1 MNSPRTLVF
10 AILAILLALALGWTL
25 WGGGSPPPEP
35 GPIDRTETSSTDL
48 GTSAAEAT
56 PAKSTATTP
65 PPRTQIDVTA
75 DSKSDLD
82 PSVLAALCG
91 FTGRLVDQDRQPVAD
106 AAIKLFRIG
115 AEDFMSQ
122 SIDLFATDATIQPD
136 LVAGRGESGDD
147 GRFTIRGVFPFA
159 VYVLH
164 SGVGSDYSTWQ
175 VIERAAGPGELIDL
189 GDIVMKR
196 CGTLIGK
203 VVDEDGSGVPGV
215 LVRAVD
221 LPGTALSFVP
231 FERFD
236 PKGAILIDQEKFVIT
251 MPAWLEQRIED
262 LPIPHT
268 LTASDGT
275 FRLQGVVPGGNLVAA
290 TRSRFVPHVRQRVV
304 VEAGKVEDLGELV
317 LREGESAV
325 GTVVDMQDRPIVGAE
340 VLAAPCSL
348 AVPVHFSGPS
358 ARTDQ
363 DGAFEISG
371 MAAGDVTAA
380 ARRSAKDPWVVVPRQ
395 SVGKDLKIVLPSAA
409 NLTIVPRDPRGEIVS
424 GVRLRLHAGDDDEFI
439 MASLFGMGA
448 PLELRDR
455 VDVGEDGELIVRDL
469 PHGPYI
475 LLADSPD
482 HSLLS
487 QRVRLEGDQ
496 RIELQFLPRTN
507 FEVTVLTPEGTPA
520 RGSQVFAIRR
530 GKTNLEIPM
539 LVGTV
544 DENGK
549 LAVDSLG
556 SDSVRL
562 TAKHP
567 AYGMCAQQT
576 ALPASEPIVLRF
588 LRPGMVMGVITDGG
602 KPPLPG
608 RFMLYLEPRGI
619 DGAVPQI
626 PLITAPDLE
635 GRFRFG
641 AVRPGRYRVGA
652 FHALSSIGSPGGVM
666 ELVRQAMM
674 DDQFPRQNIEVAE
687 GATVE
692 VALDPQRAAPIDGP
706 AVRVSGRVT
715 IDGRPAA
722 GYALSF
728 WANGQRGRAVLDA
741 TGQFLF
747 PQVKT
752 GNMQLD
758 LRPPPPTDLFA
769 NPRSGQSIYQESI
782 LLEEGKDRDVSIDLV
797 LATVAGFVRA
807 PDGTPASECDV
818 NMQITRARNEREQST
833 SWQHARTD
841 RSGAFRFENV
851 SAGKLRISATQHPR
865 AISPP
870 VEVEMKPGE
879 DVFGVELQLQRTA
892 NISGQLDLA
901 VFGTPKPDNIY
912 VMLESTA
919 ARQGD
924 TQSWADVEDDGQ
936 FTAEGLADGRYRV
949 RVSIRRDR
957 NWEQWRDDQEL
968 VVAGADLTGVVLR
981 PVKQQ
986 N

>member
-10 AILAILLALALGWTL
+10 AILAILLAVILGWTL
-25 WGGGSPPPEP
+25 WGGGSAPPEP
-35 GPIDRTETSSTDL
+35 GPIEPPETNSTDV
-48 GTSAAEAT
+48 GTAAVETT
-56 PAKSTATTP
+56 PTKTTATTP
-65 PPRTQIDVTA
+65 PPRTQIDVAA

-91 FTGRLVDQDRQPVAD
+91 FTGRLVDQDRQPIAD

-115 AEDFMSQ
+115 AEDFLAQ
-122 SIDLFATDATIQPD
+122 NIDLFAAESTIQPD
-136 LVAGRGESGDD
+136 LVAGRAESGDD

-175 VIERAAGPGELIDL
+175 VIERAAGPGELVDL

-203 VVDEDGSGVPGV
+203 VVDEDGSGIPGV

-236 PKGAILIDQEKFVIT
+236 PKGAILIDQEKFAIT
-251 MPAWLEQRIED
+251 MPSWLEQRMED

-268 LTASDGT
+268 LTGSDGS

-304 VEAGKVEDLGELV
+304 VEAGKEEDLGELV

-325 GTVVDMQDRPIVGAE
+325 GTVVDMQDQPIAGAE
-340 VLAAPCSL
+340 VLVAPCSL

-358 ARTDQ
+358 ARTAE

-371 MAAGDVTAA
+371 MASGDVAAA
-380 ARRSAKDPWVVVPRQ
+380 ARRSARDPWVVIPRQ
-395 SVGKDLKIVLPSAA
+395 SVGKDIKIVLPSAA
-409 NLTIVPRDPRGEIVS
+409 NLTIVPRDQRGEVVS
-424 GVRLRLHAGDDDEFI
+424 GVRLRLHAGDDNEFI

-448 PLELRDR
+448 ALDLRDR
-455 VDVGEDGELIVRDL
+455 VEVGKDGELVVRDL
-469 PHGPYI
+469 PHGPYM
-475 LLADSPD
+475 LLADSPA
-482 HSLLS
+482 HSLVS
-487 QRVRLEGDQ
+487 HRVRLEGDQ

-520 RGSQVFAIRR
+520 RGSQLFAVRR
-530 GKTNLEIPM
+530 GKTNLDIPM

-544 DENGK
+544 DEEGK
-549 LAVDSLG
+549 LIVDSLG

-567 AYGMCAQQT
+567 AYGLCALHT
-576 ALPASEPIVLRF
+576 GLPASEPIVLRF
-588 LRPGMVMGVITDGG
+588 QRPGAVVGVITDGG
-602 KPPLPG
+602 KAPLPG
-608 RFMLYLEPRGI
+608 KFMLYLEPRGM

-652 FHALSSIGSPGGVM
+652 FHALSSIGSAGGVM
-666 ELVRQAMM
+666 ELVRQSMM

-692 VALDPQRAAPIDGP
+692 VALDPQRAAPVEGP
-706 AVRVSGRVT
+706 VVRLSGRVT

-722 GYALSF
+722 GYAVSF
-728 WANGQRGRAVLDA
+728 WSNGQRGRTVLDA
-741 TGQFLF
+741 TGQFVF

-758 LRPPPPTDLFA
+758 IRTPPPTDLFA
-769 NPRSGQSIYQESI
+769 SRRSSERIHEESI
-782 LLEEGKDRDVSIDLV
+782 LLEEGKDRDLSIDLV
-797 LATVAGFVRA
+797 LASVSGFVRA
-807 PDGTPASECDV
+807 PDGTPAPECDV
-818 NMQITRARNEREQST
+818 NVQITRARNEREQST
-833 SWQHARTD
+833 TWQHARTD
-841 RSGAFRFENV
+841 ASGAFRFESI
-851 SAGKLRISATQHPR
+851 SAGKLRITANQHPN
-865 AISPP
+865 AISLP

-879 DVFGVELQLQRTA
+879 DIFGVELQLRRTVK
-892 NISGQLDLA
+892 ISGQLDLA

-912 VMLESTA
+912 VMLENKA
-919 ARQGD
+919 GQQGE
-924 TQSWADVEDDGQ
+924 TQSWADVEDDGR
-936 FTAEGLADGRYRV
+936 FTAEGIPDGRYRA
-949 RVSIRRDR
+949 RISIRRER
-957 NWEQWRDDQEL
+957 NWEQWSDDQEL
-968 VVAGADLTGVVLR
+968 IVAGADVTGVVLR